1 MSTDTPS
8 RLAWLWKVALPA
20 LALFGITLWLFW
32 PATGYDFLNFDD
44 DRYVMMNRV
53 VRDGITIAG
62 IKWALKAVYESYW
75 LPIIWL
81 SYMLDS
87 TLFGKAAF
95 GYHFTNV
102 VLHAINAA
110 LLFVLIRKW
119 TKSFWAAFFVA
130 ALFAWHPLRVES
142 VAWITERKDVLSG
155 LFFLLALL
163 SYTKYSER
171 PGMGR
176 EVPAALFMAL
186 GLMTKPILVTLPF
199 LLLLLDYW
207 PFRRWEFTRESLK
220 ANAWTLVSE
229 KVLFWSLMVLFCFVT
244 YYTQTVGEAIHSS
257 SAYPWLG
264 RIVRVPIAFAFY
276 LKKTVWPFDL
286 SVIYGNLPLSVS
298 SLILSILLLL
308 ALTAIVLWMGR
319 RSGAAAVGW
328 FWFLGLL
335 MPVIGL
341 IRVGVV
347 HVADRFTYLPSIGLA
362 LAVASGAIYL
372 QERRRWLRPLFAVL
386 AVVIAS
392 GCVWQTRHTLP
403 TWTDS
408 LSIFENALRYVKDSA
423 VAQNNYGQALMDV
436 GRFEESLSHF
446 DAAVALDPRSS
457 AFAGN
462 RGLALVSLGRLDEA
476 IDYSQRLLQKE
487 FPNDPFLH
495 FTIASAWVEKGQPEK
510 ALRSYAIANSSRV
523 QRVIWHLEFA
533 RALYQ
538 AGKLA
543 EASNQFA
550 FVDAAGFPWLANFDG
565 LCTYYAG
572 VWEKGDTRRAWNFFK
587 YAIEA
592 KPDSVPL
599 LNNVAWFLATSPA
612 PDVPPQEAV
621 RIALQAK
628 DAATPVSPS
637 VLDTLSVAS
646 AVAGDFDGALHWS
659 GEALAAARKY
669 GLTDLAERIE
679 QRRKL
684 FEQGIAWRPAPLAK

>member
-1 MSTDTPS
+1 MSTDS
-8 RLAWLWKVALPA
+8 QRRFFGFWKIALSA
-20 LALFGITLWLFW
+20 LALFGLTLWLFW

-44 DRYVMMNRV
+44 DRYVLLNRV
-53 VRDGITIAG
+53 VRDGITVDG
-62 IKWALKAVYESYW
+62 IKWALRAVYESYW

-87 TLFGKAAF
+87 TIFGKSAF

-102 VLHAINAA
+102 LLHAANAA

-119 TKSFWAAFFVA
+119 TKTFWSALFVA

-163 SYTKYSER
+163 SYTKYTEK

-207 PFRRWEFTRESLK
+207 PFGRWEFSRKSIK
-220 ANAWTLVSE
+220 ANAWTLISE
-229 KVLFWSLMVLFCFVT
+229 KVLFWSLMLLFCFVT
-244 YYTQTVGEAIHSS
+244 YYTQTIGSAVHSS
-257 SAYPWLG
+257 AAYPWSG
-264 RIVRVPIAFAFY
+264 RILRVPIAFLFY

-286 SVIYGNLPLSVS
+286 SVIYGNLPVSALSFCIAV
-298 SLILSILLLL
+298 LLL
-308 ALTAIVLWMGR
+308 AAITAIALWMGR
-319 RSGAAAVGW
+319 RASAVVVGW

-341 IRVGVV
+341 IRVGAV

-362 LAVASGAIYL
+362 ICAACGAVYL
-372 QERRRWLRPLFAVL
+372 QGRRRWFRSLFVML
-386 AVVIAS
+386 AVFIVV
-392 GCVWQTRHTLP
+392 GCAWQTRRALP
-403 TWTDS
+403 TWTNS
-408 LSIFENALRYVKDSA
+408 LTIFENALRYVKDNPIA
-423 VAQNNYGQALMDV
+423 NNNYGQALMDV
-436 GRFEESLSHF
+436 GRIEESMEYF
-446 DAAVALDPRSS
+446 DAAIALDPRST
-457 AFAGN
+457 AFIGN

-476 IDYSQRLLQKE
+476 IDYSERALRE
-487 FPNDPFLH
+487 VNPNSPFLH
-495 FTIASAWVEKGQPEK
+495 YTIASAWVEKGQPEK
-510 ALRSYAIANSSRV
+510 ALRAYAIANGSTV
-523 QRVIWHLEFA
+523 QRAVWHLEFA

-538 AGKLA
+538 AGRMP
-543 EASNQFA
+543 EASNEFA
-550 FVDAAGFPWLANFDG
+550 FVSAAGFPWLASFDG

-572 VWEKGDTRRAWNFFK
+572 LWEKGDTRRAWNFFK

-592 KPDSVPL
+592 KPKSVPL
-599 LNNVAWFLATSPA
+599 LNNVAWFLAIKPP

-628 DAATPVSPS
+628 DVDTPVSPS
-637 VLDTLSVAS
+637 ILDTLSVAS
-646 AVAGDFDGALHWS
+646 AVAGDFDGAMHWS
-659 GEALAAARKY
+659 GEALAAAKQY
-669 GLTDLAERIE
+669 GLMNLAERIE

-684 FEQGIAWRPAPLAK
+684 FQKGIAWRPEPLTK